1 MIIPRVAT
9 SLGAA
14 GVDGQRRLRE
24 VVRRGLAGWSKAA
37 AAQLAPPATA
47 EVEPPSGTRLA
58 VPAAVS
64 LQTGAGQR

>member
-1 MIIPRVAT
+1 MIEPRVAT

-24 VVRRGLAGWSKAA
+24 VVRRGLAGWSKTAA
-37 AAQLAPPATA
+37 ATLDPPVAA

-58 VPAAVS
+58 VPAAATRR
-64 LQTGAGQR
+64 TGTDQR